1 MQGRSGTGLFR
12 IEGWDDWTRLKG
24 KIVLLAA
31 PGGAAG
37 SGTGLRAEYF
47 ANPELAGAP
56 VLTRTDPRVW
66 FEAAPDLK
74 GGLIPATWG
83 EGSPAEGIPA
93 DQFSVRW
100 TGEIEARFS
109 EDYVL
114 VVESAAQWAPIQPG
128 PFENPTAKVMVWL
141 GDQLVIED
149 DGTADRRGARIDR
162 QYPCRRNRTALLRLE
177 AGKRYPLRIEYVHGK
192 GVAGIHLM
200 WESRTQERQH
210 VPSRF
215 LYAPSMNRKEEK

>member
-37 SGTGLRAEYF
+37 AGAGLRAQYF
-47 ANPELAGAP
+47 ANPDLAGAP

-109 EDYVL
+109 EDYRF
-114 VVESAAQWAPIQPG
+114 VVESDPS
-128 PFENPTAKVMVWL
+128 AKVKVWL
-141 GDQLVIED
+141 GDRLVIED
-149 DGTADRRGARIDR
+149 DGTADRRWARIDR
-162 QYPCRRNRTALLRLE
+162 HYPCRRNRSPVLRLA
-177 AGKRYPLRIEYVHGK
+177 AGQRYPLRIEYVHGT
-192 GVAGIHLM
+192 GIAGIHLM

-215 LYAPSMNRKEEK
+215 LYDGQAGSVRPGDAH